1 LGPALAAAV
10 ALVAELLLLLLQA
23 AAAKASSTA
32 VPVRQSLRVVLRPV
46 EPYLMV
52 FTHSISGHLAD
63 SM

>member
-10 ALVAELLLLLLQA
+10 ALVVELLLLLQA